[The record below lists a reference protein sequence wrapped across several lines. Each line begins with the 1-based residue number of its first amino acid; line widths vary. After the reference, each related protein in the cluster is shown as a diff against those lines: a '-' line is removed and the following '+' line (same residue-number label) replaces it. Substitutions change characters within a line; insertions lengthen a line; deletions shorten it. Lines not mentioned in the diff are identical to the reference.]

1 VSEDGGISCTGR
13 CGYAR
18 SRPDLGLMPGGIAA
32 TLAGH
37 RCGEKTSM
45 GLSEGIGRYAAGAKI
60 LLRLSVEFRPRSGF

>member
-1 VSEDGGISCTGR
+1 
-13 CGYAR
+13 
-18 SRPDLGLMPGGIAA
+18 MPGGIAA